1 MQNRKRRGGWMYR
14 RFACGLTIFI
24 LSGLLSGCLYRE
36 EPQERRVSYIESV
49 DRVQRAIDRFQEDQ
63 GILPIITAGEETPR
77 YEKFRINLDQLNQQG
92 YLEQIP
98 QTAFEKGGSVYFLVI
113 NEESDPTV
121 KVMDLA
127 TVQKVN
133 DVQRAVDLYRSK
145 RDGKLPVQE
154 NGEISPGVYRID
166 LEAAGAENYSL
177 KSVYS
182 GQPQDY
188 LVDKDGRVYVDYAF
202 DIMQALDQTGTKPGE
217 DKDLREILT
226 DQSYFV
232 PVKSLPYRWVDGT
245 PVPQIE

>member
-1 MQNRKRRGGWMYR
+1 MHNRKRRSGWKYR
-14 RFACGLTIFI
+14 RIACGLTILI
-24 LSGLLSGCLYRE
+24 LSGLLSGCLYRG

-49 DRVQRAIDRFQEDQ
+49 DRVQRAVDRFQEDQ
-63 GILPIITAGEETPR
+63 GILPMITAGEETPK
-77 YEKFRINLDQLNQQG
+77 YEKFRVNLDQLNRQG

-98 QTAFEKGGSVYFLVI
+98 ETAFEKGGSVYFLVI
-113 NEESDPTV
+113 NEEEDPTV

-133 DVQRAVDLYRSK
+133 DVQRSVDLFRNK
-145 RDGKLPVQE
+145 QDGKLPVQV
-154 NGEISPGVYRID
+154 NGEISPGVFKVD
-166 LEAAGAENYSL
+166 LEAAGAEAYDI

-202 DIMQALDQTGTKPGE
+202 DIMQALDQSGEKPGAAA
-217 DKDLREILT
+217 DLREILT
-226 DQSYFV
+226 DRSYFV